1 MRSGCGIW
9 PRILRGGYAALDGF
23 TDAVFV
29 WLDAQGRCRYSSFV
43 GGSGEESPTQLVVTS
58 DGAYLIGRTSSPDL
72 PVAGGAN
79 TSFDG
84 DGEIFIHRIVAN
96 WRVSAV
102 APRSSRR

>member
-23 TDAVFV
+23 TNAVFV
-29 WLDAQGRCRYSSFV
+29 WLDAQGRCRYSSF
-43 GGSGEESPTQLVVTS
+43 
-58 DGAYLIGRTSSPDL
+58 AYLIGRTSSPDL